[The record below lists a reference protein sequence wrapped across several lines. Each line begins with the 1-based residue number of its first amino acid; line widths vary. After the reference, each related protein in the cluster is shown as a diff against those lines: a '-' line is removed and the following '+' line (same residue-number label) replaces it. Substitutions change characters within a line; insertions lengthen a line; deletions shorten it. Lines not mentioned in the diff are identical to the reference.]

1 MHNARL
7 TAESVAV
14 QTHAQT
20 LMQTYID
27 RCADNAHVN
36 TTSVLHQEMEELR
49 ESGALEL
56 LCEKFPV
63 ECLIVQHHEVFLQM
77 LD

>member
-1 MHNARL
+1 MNR
-7 TAESVAV
+7 
-14 QTHAQT
+14 
-20 LMQTYID
+20 
-27 RCADNAHVN
+27 
-36 TTSVLHQEMEELR
+36 TSVLRQEMEELR